1 MIGVRLPHE
10 LEDKMS
16 SYIKKAKMT
25 KSQFVKQAVSDYLRQ
40 HELRILHD
48 EMTLKG
54 RKEIKK
60 GHGIPGEM
68 VMRLLEK
75 WS

>member
-1 MIGVRLPHE
+1 MIGVRLSEE
-10 LEDKMS
+10 LENKMA
-16 SYIKKAKMT
+16 SYIKKAKIN

-40 HELRILHD
+40 YELRVMHD
-48 EMTLKG
+48 ELTLQG

-60 GHGIPGEM
+60 GKGIPGKV
-68 VMRLLEK
+68 VMRMLEE